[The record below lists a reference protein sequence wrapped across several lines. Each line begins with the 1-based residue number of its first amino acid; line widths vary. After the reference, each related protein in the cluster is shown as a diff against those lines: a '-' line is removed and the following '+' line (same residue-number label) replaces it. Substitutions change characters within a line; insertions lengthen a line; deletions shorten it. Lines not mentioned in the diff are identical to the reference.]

1 MPVSEAADQS
11 ALQARLQEVRKVWSP
26 WISGDAALS
35 VQLVEKLHPELKD
48 PAAAVY
54 RTLN

>member
-1 MPVSEAADQS
+1 MPVGEAADQS